1 MVKRPAELA
10 VTLGLLAVAVAAFA
24 ASWASVG
31 GVNAAS
37 NDQPMRLPRI
47 LLVLW
52 TVLALAC
59 AGRAALVPAAS
70 GTAPSTARAGAGR
83 VTAFAVVLLMTAVSL
98 PLLGYLLPVTIGLA
112 ILLWLLG
119 ERSPV
124 RFAVALLLLGP
135 GLWAVFH
142 HGLGMRLPLLISGG
156 AF

>member
-52 TVLALAC
+52 AGLAVAC
-59 AGRAALVPAAS
+59 AARAAFVPMAAPTS
-70 GTAPSTARAGAGR
+70 RTARVGAGR
-83 VTAFAVVLLMTAVSL
+83 VTTFAAVLLLTAVSL
-98 PLLGYLLPVTIGLA
+98 PLLGYLLPITIGLA

-119 ERSPV
+119 ERSPL
-124 RFAVALLLLGP
+124 RFTVALLLLGP